1 MVAWFQDALTILGSL
16 NDQIGLKNFQA
27 SDRQVI
33 LTLNTYS
40 GYSIL
45 TTLLF
50 LETNTVLHSAWLS

>member
-1 MVAWFQDALTILGSL
+1 MVAWLQDASTILGSL
-16 NDQIGLKNFQA
+16 NDQIGFKNFQA
-27 SDRQVI
+27 SDQQVI

-50 LETNTVLHSAWLS
+50 LETNTVLHSA